1 MVSVEAANRRRYF
14 TKNARRLFSTAWSGE
29 MKFFRPT
36 PEHVLLARRLAAAAV
51 RRDPDAVRGAVM
63 LAAQII
69 GSRVKTVLERLVE
82 RDVVLIGLG
91 GDFEEFS
98 VPLIETISLSRY
110 SLGCLWPERARGD
123 DARARE
129 TIFFPQSYF
138 ERPLSSPGVVVLMQS
153 IIQEAHP
160 TMAVI
165 ERVRELVGPDVH
177 ILLLSAAARADA
189 LDGVPDR
196 SLVQGWSELE
206 IGSDILPEF
215 DLDFWEATSLLDQRE
230 LKILPPM
237 TRWLLNRMNWYDL
250 ELKKSQE
257 TAVSPLQD
265 AELGDAPE
273 TTESDESKG
282 YKFVPGK
289 GWVEDDG

>member
-1 MVSVEAANRRRYF
+1 
-14 TKNARRLFSTAWSGE
+14 

-36 PEHVLLARRLAAAAV
+36 PERVLLARRLAAAAV
-51 RRDPDAVRGAVM
+51 RRDPDGVRGAMM
-63 LAAQII
+63 LAAQIV
-69 GSRVKTVLERLVE
+69 GNRVRAALERLVE
-82 RDVVLIGLG
+82 RKVGLVGLG

-98 VPLIETISLSRY
+98 VPLIETVSLSSY
-110 SLGCLWPERARGD
+110 SLGCLWPEKARGD
-123 DARARE
+123 DAKARN

-138 ERPLSSPGVVVLMQS
+138 ERPLSSSGVVVLMQS

-160 TMAVI
+160 TAAVI

-196 SLVQGWSELE
+196 PLVHGWSALE
-206 IGSDILPEF
+206 IGSDILPEL
-215 DLDFWEATSLLDQRE
+215 DLDFWKATSLLDRRE

-257 TAVSPLQD
+257 KIVSPGQD

-273 TTESDESKG
+273 ATESDESKG
-282 YKFVPGK
+282 YKLVPGK